1 MPVLV
6 SIDDFI
12 VRIPS
17 TLFFM
22 GMGFGL
28 VGLGFLLLYA
38 VSFFSS
44 IALVTGVSIISPK
57 MVKKSGLPSLA
68 AKI

>member
-1 MPVLV
+1 
-6 SIDDFI
+6 
-12 VRIPS
+12 
-17 TLFFM
+17 M